1 MLICPSYF
9 IPDLKKITISDKYL
23 IKIDLIEND
32 SFFASKEGH
41 SRDKQSLKISKRFDN
56 EN

>member
-1 MLICPSYF
+1 MSQLFYSR
-9 IPDLKKITISDKYL
+9 LKKKITISDKYL

-32 SFFASKEGH
+32 SFFASKEDH